1 MLVFIVLL
9 LLFMVVWL
17 NRRNSQ
23 LYAEVQQYKRDM
35 LESTAHFSSLMLTSH
50 RRGIELSLRRDG
62 TPEELIRQACP
73 WIEEESNDNQ
83 RAK

>member
-1 MLVFIVLL
+1 MLFVFLILL
-9 LLFMVVWL
+9 LMLIWL
-17 NRRNSQ
+17 NRLNRQ
-23 LYAEVQQYKRDM
+23 LQMEINRYKRDM
-35 LESTAHFSSLMLTSH
+35 LESTAHFSSLMLNSH

-62 TPEELIRQACP
+62 IPEELIRQACP